1 LAGQAD
7 AEMGKLK
14 KVMTADL
21 SRLNQLIHEK
31 QLPAIGI
38 KKTKAD

>member
-1 LAGQAD
+1 
-7 AEMGKLK
+7 MGKLK

-21 SRLNQLIHEK
+21 SRLNQLINEK